1 MIKYI
6 EDYKSIKGS
15 EQYKKINEEVIEAS
29 NEYFKGDREKEIQE
43 LCDIIQ
49 ACYTRFNQMG
59 LVKEDIQRE
68 FNKHY
73 EKETLRGR
81 KVVEIKG
88 TSYQDGIRSQLL
100 NAIRFLENEMII
112 KDNKIASL
120 RRTTELKDEKIAI
133 LKRRIELKETIIE
146 VNEEVYNGIK
156 KLNR

>member
-6 EDYKSIKGS
+6 EDYKSVRGY
-15 EQYKKINEEVIEAS
+15 EQYEKINEEVIEAS
-29 NEYFKGDREKEIQE
+29 NEYFKEDREKEIQE

-59 LVKEDIQRE
+59 LVKEDIQKAFE
-68 FNKHY
+68 KHY

-100 NAIRFLENEMII
+100 NAIRFLDKEMII
-112 KDNKIASL
+112 KDNKIATL
-120 RRTTELKDEKIAI
+120 RRKLELKDM
-133 LKRRIELKETIIE
+133 IIKA
-146 VNEEVYNGIK
+146 NEEVKEWN
-156 KLNR
+156 